1 MIRTIALASLAFVA
15 SGAYSQERPV
25 EFPEAT
31 EEKPWGYVYAF
42 RSLRAYPLTGED
54 IRLGRLP
61 ANEISLTSP
70 RVSRRHALI
79 RRTDEG
85 FELVDVG
92 SSNGSRVNGTELRA
106 RIPVSLNPGDRI
118 QLADELLLFHTSLDS
133 LWNAELRFRLLS
145 SMVNLNV
152 HLPQDYT
159 RKSLGREEIVAVE
172 AEALM
177 NLEAGT
183 VELTPSVKLGPETGF
198 LEATTAFV
206 GNVLLDDGVLELSLW
221 SIDGAG
227 SMTSRRAAISRL
239 KHTTLKIAIEDE
251 ATATATANNFGPWF
265 PQQYLHNL
273 FDVHPGARDVS
284 LRFATSLA
292 SLKRPIALRDASET
306 LAFRHTLSGKPEWK
320 LLALSAQAGGAW
332 VERAVLK
339 RRTSLTQIERNA
351 LAEALENSRAR
362 LESARALGAK
372 GQPVDDAASAIEGA
386 ASRLAALDAR

>member
-1 MIRTIALASLAFVA
+1 MIRYVAFASLVFLA
-15 SGAYSQERPV
+15 SGAYSQEQLV
-25 EFPEAT
+25 AVPEAT

-54 IRLGRLP
+54 NRIGRLP
-61 ANEISLTSP
+61 ENEISLTSP

-118 QLADELLLFHTSLDS
+118 QLADELLLFHTSLDG
-133 LWNAELRFRLLS
+133 LWNAELRLRLLS

-159 RKSLGREEIVAVE
+159 RKSLGREEIVTVE

-183 VELTPSVKLGPETGF
+183 VELTPSVKLSPDSGF
-198 LEATTAFV
+198 LQETTAFV

-221 SIDGAG
+221 SIEAAG
-227 SMTSRRAAISRL
+227 SMTSRRASISRL

-251 ATATATANNFGPWF
+251 ATATANSFGPWF

-306 LAFRHTLSGKPEWK
+306 LAFRHALSGKPEWK

-332 VERAVLK
+332 VQRAVLE
-339 RRTSLTQIERNA
+339 RRMRLTQIERNA

-386 ASRLAALDAR
+386 ASSLAALDAR

>member
-15 SGAYSQERPV
+15 SGAYSQEQQV

-61 ANEISLTSP
+61 ENEISLTSP

-118 QLADELLLFHTSLDS
+118 QLADELLLFHTSLDG
-133 LWNAELRFRLLS
+133 LWNAELRLRLLS
-145 SMVNLNV
+145 SMVSLNV

-159 RKSLGREEIVAVE
+159 RKSLGREEIVTVE

-177 NLEAGT
+177 NLEDGT
-183 VELTPSVKLGPETGF
+183 VELTPSDKLGPGSGF
-198 LEATTAFV
+198 LEATAAFV

-251 ATATATANNFGPWF
+251 ATATANNFGPWF

-292 SLKRPIALRDASET
+292 SLKRPVALRDASET
-306 LAFRHTLSGKPEWK
+306 LAFRHALSGKPEWK

-339 RRTSLTQIERNA
+339 RRMSLTQMERNA

-362 LESARALGAK
+362 LERARALGAK

-386 ASRLAALDAR
+386 ASSLAALDAR